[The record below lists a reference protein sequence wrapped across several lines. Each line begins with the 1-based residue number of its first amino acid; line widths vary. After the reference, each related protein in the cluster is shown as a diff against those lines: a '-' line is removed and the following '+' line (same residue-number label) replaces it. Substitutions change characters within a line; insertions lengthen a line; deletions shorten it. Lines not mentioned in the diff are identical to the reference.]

1 MDIALI
7 LLIVVLAA
15 GLVWLFLARDS
26 AVRAQHAAER
36 ELAVAREKLS
46 EAENRHGDFE
56 TLRQEHLQATQ
67 AALHKTALDLSSKLL
82 EDHKRENAESK
93 KDAEARVKQAS
104 ELLTKQ
110 VEGIAKALSELTGQ
124 VQDKGKTLDTVMRA
138 LSSPGGAGQASEL
151 GLANTLKSF
160 GLEQGRDFMLQFTA
174 ESEDGRR
181 LRPDAVV
188 FLPGDG
194 ALVIDSKA
202 SKFLLDIAAAEGT
215 AKEEEAYRGLASTMN
230 QHLKALAAKDYQG
243 AVQAAWR
250 DAGRGAE
257 PGRTLLLMYL
267 PNEAALEKLNWF
279 LRDFGYD
286 AELLG
291 QDEVDDK
298 NLVGLRGVVKI
309 SHIVVNGSTL
319 LNLDGFAPASQW
331 EKLSD
336 ALPASATHP
345 EVMP

>member
-1 MDIALI
+1 IALI
-7 LLIVVLAA
+7 LLIVVLAV

-36 ELAVAREKLS
+36 ELDVAREKLS

-160 GLEQGRDFMLQFTA
+160 GLEQGRDFILQFTA
-174 ESEDGRR
+174 ESEDGR
-181 LRPDAVV
+181 
-188 FLPGDG
+188 
-194 ALVIDSKA
+194 
-202 SKFLLDIAAAEGT
+202 
-215 AKEEEAYRGLASTMN
+215 
-230 QHLKALAAKDYQG
+230 
-243 AVQAAWR
+243 
-250 DAGRGAE
+250 
-257 PGRTLLLMYL
+257 
-267 PNEAALEKLNWF
+267 
-279 LRDFGYD
+279 
-286 AELLG
+286 
-291 QDEVDDK
+291 
-298 NLVGLRGVVKI
+298 
-309 SHIVVNGSTL
+309 
-319 LNLDGFAPASQW
+319 
-331 EKLSD
+331 
-336 ALPASATHP
+336 
-345 EVMP
+345 